1 MNENLKESLLE
12 NKMMLRDVF
21 GTAPDFFTKDLKIMG
36 FPCCICML
44 ECLSSM
50 QELWLVMLEELSR
63 SEYRPKTPEELFD
76 HILKETAI
84 PMESRTVL
92 CREDIVAQLT
102 AGTSVI
108 LIDGVAKALV
118 LSTQSYPYRS
128 VQEPGGEG
136 NIRGSREGFTEP
148 LRINLSL
155 VRRLVRTDRL
165 RIETMSIGE
174 RTKTEVALLYH
185 ADFVSKEILG
195 KVKQRLASAKL
206 PFLFDTGYLSPF
218 LQKCGFS
225 FFQAVGYT
233 ERPDTAS
240 AKICEGKIVILAN
253 GSPFAMIVP
262 YFFSENFQNMDD
274 YAEKA
279 YFSSLIRVFKYI
291 AFFIAVMLPGVFV
304 SAANFTPELFPPQLL
319 YKISAADQ
327 ATPLPLFLEALFVIF
342 LLEIVREA
350 GLRLPKPIG
359 HSVGL
364 VAALIVGDAAVSAGI
379 IGTPIII
386 VAAMTT
392 ICTFVVPSLYE
403 PITVLRILYI
413 LAGGVFGPLGI
424 VALTFVMLLSMCRM
438 NPFGIP
444 YASPIAPAGRA
455 FFRDGVLRR
464 NWRVLAQSDF
474 TVEQLPGNEKE
485 GKE

>member
-1 MNENLKESLLE
+1 MEEELNKSLLE
-12 NKMMLRDVF
+12 NKMMLRDAF
-21 GTAPDFFTKDLKIMG
+21 GSAPDFYVKDLKIMG
-36 FPCCICML
+36 FPCCICMM
-44 ECLSSM
+44 EGLSST
-50 QELWLVMLEELSR
+50 QKLWEIMLEELSHL
-63 SEYRPKTPEELFD
+63 EYHPKTPDGLFD
-76 HILKETAI
+76 YILKETAI

-92 CREDIVAQLT
+92 CRNDIVAQLT
-102 AGTSVI
+102 AGASVI

-118 LSTQSYPYRS
+118 LSTQSFSYRS
-128 VQEPGGEG
+128 VQQAEGEG
-136 NIRGSREGFTEP
+136 NIRGSKEGFTEP
-148 LRINLSL
+148 VRINISL
-155 VRRLVRTDRL
+155 VRRLIRSDRL
-165 RIETMSIGE
+165 RIETMTIGE
-174 RTKTEVALLYH
+174 RTKTEVALMYH
-185 ADFVSKEILG
+185 EDFVSKEILT
-195 KVKQRLASAKL
+195 KLKQRLCAIKL

-218 LQKCGFS
+218 LHKYGFS

-262 YFFSENFQNMDD
+262 YFFSENFQTMDD
-274 YAEKA
+274 YAQKA

-291 AFFIAVMLPGVFV
+291 AFFIAVMLPGLFV
-304 SAANFTPELFPPQLL
+304 SAVNFTPELFPPQLL

-327 ATPLPLFLEALFVIF
+327 ATPMPLFLETLFVIF

-403 PITVLRILYI
+403 PITVLRILYV
-413 LAGGVFGPLGI
+413 LAGGLFGPIGV
-424 VALTFVMLLSMCRM
+424 VAVTFIMILSICRM
-438 NPFGIP
+438 NPFGIA
-444 YASPIAPAGRA
+444 YVAPIVP
-455 FFRDGVLRR
+455 FSQTLFRDGVLRQ
-464 NWRVLAQSDF
+464 NWRILAKSDF
-474 TVEQLPGNEKE
+474 SVEKLSNRKKE
-485 GKE
+485 GEE

>member
-1 MNENLKESLLE
+1 MEENLKESLLE
-12 NKMMLRDVF
+12 NKMMLREAF
-21 GTAPDFFTKDLKIMG
+21 GTAPDFFTKDLKILG

-44 ECLSSM
+44 DCLSSM
-50 QELWLVMLEELSR
+50 QKLWLVMLEELSR
-63 SEYRPKTPEELFD
+63 SEYRPQTPEQAFEY
-76 HILKETAI
+76 ILKETAI
-84 PMESRTVL
+84 PLEGRTAL
-92 CREDIVAQLT
+92 CKEDVVAQLT

-108 LIDGVAKALV
+108 FIDGVAKGLI
-118 LSTQSYPYRS
+118 LSTQSYQFRS

-155 VRRLVRTDRL
+155 VRRLIRTDRL
-165 RIETMSIGE
+165 RIETMSVGE
-174 RTKTEVALLYH
+174 HTKTEVAILYH
-185 ADFVSKEILG
+185 ADLVPKEMLA
-195 KVKQRLASAKL
+195 KVKERLAGAKL
-206 PFLFDTGYLSPF
+206 PFLFDTGYLSSF
-218 LQKCGFS
+218 LQKSGFS

-240 AKICEGKIVILAN
+240 AKICEGKIVIMAN

-274 YAEKA
+274 YSEKA
-279 YFSSLIRVFKYI
+279 YFASLLRVFKYI
-291 AFFIAVMLPGVFV
+291 AFFIAVMLPGIFV
-304 SAANFTPELFPPQLL
+304 CAANFTQELFPPQLL
-319 YKISAADQ
+319 YKITAADQ
-327 ATPLPLFLEALFVIF
+327 ATPLPLFLEAIFVIF

-359 HSVGL
+359 HSVSL

-413 LAGGVFGPLGI
+413 LAGGIFGPLGI
-424 VALTFVMLLSMCRM
+424 VALTFVMLLGMCSM

-444 YASPIAPAGRA
+444 YASPIAPGSRS
-455 FFRDGVLRR
+455 FFRDGILRR
-464 NWRVLAQSDF
+464 NWRVLSKSDF
-474 TVEQLPGNEKE
+474 SVEKLPGNEKE